1 VRRYKGDTKGTA
13 TATRCDEPEPAAT
26 FRSRT
31 AGSQVESRGS
41 AIHKYK
47 GNVQGAQL
55 NLAATKRSAAEDAA
69 MKACVLC
76 DVGRME
82 VREVPQPPVGTR
94 DVLLRISAV
103 GICGTDAHI
112 FSGHANYNTDATG
125 KNIPLSVQ
133 PQILGHEI
141 SGQVAEVGG
150 EVRDLAPGD
159 RVVIDQGLSCVST
172 RRELRCEYCLS
183 GDSHQCAFY
192 TEHGITGLPG
202 GLAEF
207 IAVPA
212 SNAVRLTT
220 DLDMKEAALSEPL
233 GCVIHSSDAVT
244 RAQARFAIGAASQE
258 RRVRHVLICGA
269 GPSGLLHLQYLR
281 RVLGYDGWLM
291 VSEPNEMKRELA
303 KKFGADVVLDP
314 SGGEMGAA
322 VREHTQGGG
331 VEYLIE
337 ASGQGR
343 AFAAIS
349 SVIRKQA
356 TVLLY
361 GHGHA
366 GFGLSL
372 LNNVMFKEPCLVT
385 PVGASG
391 GFEKDGRPS
400 TYARALRLIEQGKIS
415 VAPFITHRFASL
427 GDVQGALA
435 GGMNAADYVKGV
447 VALQ

>member
-1 VRRYKGDTKGTA
+1 
-13 TATRCDEPEPAAT
+13 
-26 FRSRT
+26 
-31 AGSQVESRGS
+31 
-41 AIHKYK
+41 
-47 GNVQGAQL
+47 
-55 NLAATKRSAAEDAA
+55 

-76 DVGRME
+76 DVGQIE
-82 VREVPQPPVGTR
+82 VRDVAQPRVGGR

-112 FSGHANYNTDATG
+112 FSGHANYNTDANG

-150 EVRDLAPGD
+150 EVRDLAVGD
-159 RVVIDQGLSCVST
+159 RVVIDQGLNCVSAQ
-172 RRELRCEYCLS
+172 REARCEYCLS

-212 SNAVRLTT
+212 SNAVRLTS
-220 DLDMKEAALSEPL
+220 DLDMREAALSEPL
-233 GCVIHSSDAVT
+233 GCVIHSSDAVA
-244 RAQARFAIGAASQE
+244 RARGRFAIGAAAESAE
-258 RRVRHVLICGA
+258 RRVRHALICGA

-281 RVLGYDGWLM
+281 RVLGYDGLLM
-291 VSEPNEMKRELA
+291 VSEPNAMKRGLA
-303 KKFGADVVLDP
+303 TKFGADVVLDP
-314 SGGEMGAA
+314 SNGDLGAA
-322 VREHTQGGG
+322 VREHTEGGG

-366 GFGLSL
+366 GFELSL
-372 LNNVMFKEPCLVT
+372 LNNVMFKEPTLVT

-391 GFEKDGRPS
+391 GFERDGRPS

-415 VAPFITHRFASL
+415 VGPFITHRFGSL

-447 VALQ
+447 VVLQ